1 MKQVCVFG
9 NGQLGCMLR
18 QVGELLGIV
27 VWLVGLDVELVVV
40 FF

>member
-9 NGQLGCMLR
+9 NGQLGCMLC

-27 VWLVGLDVELVVV
+27 VWLVGLDVELAVV